1 MKNIKKILAL
11 GLSVVMVFGMTACSF
26 SSNKALTMDVE
37 TGDKIKVECDTS
49 DGLSMKWDK
58 EDNIMTIKKGKDT
71 VLELIFADEDHIE
84 EYCEA
89 ANGEV
94 DVKDTDEENGV
105 VYTLFAAEDDDEE
118 KFFIVG
124 WIVGSDTGIIAE
136 GTDSKK
142 DTMNAFEALTFTVED
157 TDQDDDDFYVEDVE
171 EIESKGD
178 KDEDDKPSKPE
189 ETEPKDPENEPDET
203 EPSEKPDETKPSE
216 KPDETEPKDDDEE
229 IVVKPSGELST
240 DWADFQIEINGKVLT
255 LPCTYKELKEATGY
269 SIKSAEEKSYLEP
282 NYYTSC
288 QLRDADG
295 NSVCYIDILNNTDE
309 DMAYV
314 DGIVIEV
321 SQDDWDVEDTGIKV
335 NFAGF
340 KVGDVTSKD
349 ELIAKFGQPVD
360 VYEYRID
367 EDDDQEWKKY
377 ESDTYKWAL
386 DKDWTTMDF
395 IEIEMNINTGIIQE
409 IRIDHSG
416 AIEN

>member
-11 GLSVVMVFGMTACSF
+11 GLSLVMVLGMTACSF

-58 EDNIMTIKKGKDT
+58 EDNIMTVKEDKDT
-71 VLELIFADEDHIE
+71 VLELVFADEDHIE

-89 ANGEV
+89 ASGEV

-178 KDEDDKPSKPE
+178 DKEDDKPSKPE
-189 ETEPKDPENEPDET
+189 ETEPEKDPEDKPDET
-203 EPSEKPDETKPSE
+203 EPSEKPDEPE
-216 KPDETEPKDDDEE
+216 KPDETEPKDDDGEE
-229 IVVKPSGELST
+229 IVVKPSGDLST

-295 NSVCYIDILNNTDE
+295 NGVCYIDILNNTDE
-309 DMAYV
+309 DMAYA

-321 SQDDWDVEDTGIKV
+321 SQDDWDVEETGIKV

-349 ELIAKFGQPVD
+349 DLIAKFGQPVD

-386 DKDWTTMDF
+386 DEDWTTMDF

>member
-1 MKNIKKILAL
+1 MKNVKKILAL
-11 GLSVVMVFGMTACSF
+11 GLSVVMIFGMTACSF

-37 TGDKIKVECDTS
+37 TGDKIKVACDTS
-49 DGLSMKWDK
+49 DGYSMKWDK
-58 EDNIMTIKKGKDT
+58 EDDIMTVSEDKDT

-94 DVKDTDEENGV
+94 EVKDSDEHGGV

-118 KFFIVG
+118 KYFIVG

-142 DTMNAFEALTFTVED
+142 ETQNAFKALTFTVED

-178 KDEDDKPSKPE
+178 EEDEKPADDNKDNKDE
-189 ETEPKDPENEPDET
+189 
-203 EPSEKPDETKPSE
+203 PDETKPEESKPE
-216 KPDETEPKDDDEE
+216 ESKPDETEPEETQPKEDDDEDE
-229 IVVKPSGELST
+229 IVVKPVGDLST
-240 DWADFQIEINGKVLT
+240 DWKDFQFEINGKVLS

-295 NSVCYIDILNNTDE
+295 NGVCYIDILNNTEE
-309 DMAYV
+309 DMAYA
-314 DGIVIEV
+314 DGIVIEI
-321 SQDDWDVEDTGIKV
+321 SQDDWDVEDHGIFV

-349 ELIAKFGQPVD
+349 DLIAKFGNPID

-367 EDDDQEWKKY
+367 EDDDPEWKEY
-377 ESDTYKWAL
+377 ESDTYTWAL
-386 DKDWTTMDF
+386 DDTWTTMDF
-395 IEIEMNINTGIIQE
+395 IEIKMNINTGIIEE
-409 IRIDHSG
+409 IRLDHSG
-416 AIEN
+416 AIE